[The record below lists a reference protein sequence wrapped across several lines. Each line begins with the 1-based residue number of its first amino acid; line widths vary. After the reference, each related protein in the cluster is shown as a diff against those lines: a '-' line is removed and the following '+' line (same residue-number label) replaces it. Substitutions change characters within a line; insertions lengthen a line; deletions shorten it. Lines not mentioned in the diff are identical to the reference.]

1 MLHADNETNKRKWR
15 QYVREYFYDLQ
26 AERNRITSGN
36 ENRSFERN
44 KRWDSRARKWA
55 HWKECLGMETLFV
68 ARTPLQSKVLFKI
81 RTFGFSHKT
90 RIQNVIFQS
99 KCSSKR
105 LCCGQSC
112 LVLFHLLLADRCPK
126 LSQILT
132 LELKKLVAS
141 PQVPD
146 T

>member
-1 MLHADNETNKRKWR
+1 MGLKSAEMSASEGLLRYQET
-15 QYVREYFYDLQ
+15 
-26 AERNRITSGN
+26 
-36 ENRSFERN
+36 
-44 KRWDSRARKWA
+44 
-55 HWKECLGMETLFV
+55 HFV
-68 ARTPLQSKVLFKI
+68 ARTPLQSKFLFKI

-112 LVLFHLLLADRCPK
+112 LVLIHLLSADRCPK

-132 LELKKLVAS
+132 LEVKKLVAS
-141 PQVPD
+141 TQVPD
-146 T
+146 SFTRF